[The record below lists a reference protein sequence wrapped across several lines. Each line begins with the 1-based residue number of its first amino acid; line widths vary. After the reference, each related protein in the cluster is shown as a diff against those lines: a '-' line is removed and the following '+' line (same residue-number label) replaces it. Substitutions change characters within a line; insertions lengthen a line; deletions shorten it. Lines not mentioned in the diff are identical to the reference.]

1 MASKTTDVALI
12 TGFPGAG
19 KTALL
24 KQRLSR
30 LPQDRKPFVLLC
42 ELGQAEMDSELPEFP
57 EAARMIL
64 RQESSFCLCAR
75 TELVKALQRISEE
88 IQPDVLFVEDAGVAD
103 PVSVEHSLD
112 LPLYGVRYRLR
123 EHVCVLDAAH
133 FPEMSESFPSL
144 LRQAARAQR
153 ILLNKADL
161 VPPETLDRI
170 REIVGRDR
178 PNPVFNE
185 ARHGITGESWETPEE
200 TPAVLKTGESGGERL
215 FLEGEPLERYLT
227 EWSVREASQCG
238 PSDPL
243 MCVTLEWEGEG
254 LERLNS
260 WIPMLP
266 PDIVRAK
273 GFLNDGAERRLF
285 QYLRGSW
292 TVHDV
297 PRPVPEAPNR
307 IVLIGAPQG
316 VLPLHAWGE
325 LFGITVLA

>member
-1 MASKTTDVALI
+1 MATKTTDVVLI

-24 KQRLSR
+24 KQWLSR
-30 LPQDRKPFVLLC
+30 LPGDRKPFVLLC
-42 ELGQAEMDSELPEFP
+42 ELGQAEMDSELPQFP
-57 EAARMIL
+57 EAARMTL

-75 TELVKALQRISEE
+75 TEFVKALQRISEE

-161 VPPETLDRI
+161 VPPEALDRI
-170 REIVGRDR
+170 RDIVGRSR
-178 PNPVFNE
+178 PNPVFHE
-185 ARHGITGESWETPEE
+185 ARYGITGESWKTPEE
-200 TPAVLKTGESGGERL
+200 TPAVPRADEERL
-215 FLEGEPLERYLT
+215 LLEGEPLERYLT

-238 PSDPL
+238 PPDPL

-285 QYLRGSW
+285 QYLGGSW
-292 TVHDV
+292 TVHEA
-297 PRPVPEAPNR
+297 PRFAPEAPNR

-316 VLPLHAWGE
+316 VPPLHAWGE